1 MKKLILTA
9 TIAAG
14 LGLPS
19 IALAQTAPL
28 AGSIVCRPA
37 QANETAN
44 ATIQNTQVLC
54 RPVDMARIRS
64 AMTAAMTDLT
74 ATTATPTTD
83 ALSIS
88 AKERSSATPVTLL
101 FRSRPSIRGA

>member
-74 ATTATPTTD
+74 PEQA
-83 ALSIS
+83 
-88 AKERSSATPVTLL
+88 AKVQFAMQVLQDELELHPRYPGYDGN
-101 FRSRPSIRGA
+101 PND

>member
-9 TIAAG
+9 AIAVG

-28 AGSIVCRPA
+28 TGSIVCRPA

-44 ATIQNTQVLC
+44 ATIQNAQVLC

-64 AMTAAMTDLT
+64 AMSAAMTDLT
-74 ATTATPTTD
+74 PEQA
-83 ALSIS
+83 
-88 AKERSSATPVTLL
+88 AKVRFAMTVLQDELELEPRYPGWDGN
-101 FRSRPSIRGA
+101 PND

>member
-44 ATIQNTQVLC
+44 AMIQNTQVLC

-74 ATTATPTTD
+74 PEQA
-83 ALSIS
+83 
-88 AKERSSATPVTLL
+88 AKVQFAMQVLQDELELHPRYPGYDGN
-101 FRSRPSIRGA
+101 PND